1 MNIITSQIIFLLPS
15 EKFINFRALTYNFI
29 AMKRN
34 NANPIYTV
42 LLGILFLGSISCKQ
56 AGPPTDLTKE
66 NIIPKPISITA
77 TGARFSLTDNSN
89 IYVEGDVQLKE
100 IGQYL
105 ADKLNPS
112 TGFDLKVSST
122 TGAPES
128 GNLYLTLSGAAAQL
142 GNEGYE
148 LTITE
153 DLVKLSAYKPA
164 GLFRGI
170 QTIRQLFPDKI
181 ELTSVQEGS
190 WEIATGIIQDY
201 PTYAWRGSML
211 DVARHFFSV
220 EEVKRYIDLIAFY
233 KMNVMHL
240 HLSDDQGWR
249 IEIKSWP
256 NLAIHGGSTEV
267 GGAKGGYYTQEQ
279 YKDIVA
285 YAQSRF
291 IMIIPEIDLPGHINS
306 ALASYGELNGGTIVP
321 IEGRAKVDVS
331 PKNDLGVKN
340 KPTELYVGTEVGWST
355 LRLEKEATFK
365 FVDDVLRELAAITPG
380 PYLHIGGDEAHVTKK
395 ADYIVFINRFKE
407 IVKAHG
413 KIMVGWEEIAQS
425 DIDSNSVVQHWAS
438 QKYARLAAEKG
449 SKIIMSPAKK
459 AYLDMQYDSTSRI
472 GLHWAAYIEVDSAYN
487 WDPATQVDGIPQEII
502 LGVEAPLW
510 SETVT
515 DMEDIEYLAF
525 PRLPGYAE
533 IGWTPATAR
542 SWDEY
547 KVRLGKHGKRMK
559 AMDINFY
566 KSKLVPW
573 VE

>member
-1 MNIITSQIIFLLPS
+1 MRTKVYITFGISKYLILTVMNRIQSSSVLLLFVGITL
-15 EKFINFRALTYNFI
+15 
-29 AMKRN
+29 
-34 NANPIYTV
+34 TV
-42 LLGILFLGSISCKQ
+42 LSCKPS
-56 AGPPTDLTKE
+56 GPPTDLTKE
-66 NIIPKPISITA
+66 AIIPKPVSITA
-77 TGARFSLTDNSN
+77 TGERFSLTDATN
-89 IYVEGDVQLKE
+89 IYVEAEQLMP

-105 ADKLNPS
+105 ADKLNPA
-112 TGFDLKVSST
+112 TGFDLQVLST
-122 TGAPES
+122 SGEPES
-128 GNLYLTLSGAAAQL
+128 GNIYLTISGADVQL
-142 GNEGYE
+142 GEEGYE

-153 DLVKLSAYKPA
+153 DLIKLSASKPA

-170 QTIRQLFPDKI
+170 QTIRQLLPVNI
-181 ELTSVQEGS
+181 ELASTQQEP
-190 WEIATGIIQDY
+190 WEIATGTVRDY

-220 EEVKRYIDLIAFY
+220 EDVKRYIDLIAYY

-256 NLAIHGGSTEV
+256 NLATHGGSTEV
-267 GGAKGGYYTQEQ
+267 GGGKGGFYTQEQ

-285 YAQSRF
+285 YAQIRF
-291 IMIIPEIDLPGHINS
+291 ITIIPEIDLPGHINS

-321 IEGRAKVDVS
+321 IEGRVKVVDTS
-331 PKNDLGVKN
+331 PKNDLGGKN
-340 KPTELYVGTEVGWST
+340 KPTELYTGREVGWST
-355 LRLEKEATFK
+355 LRAEKEVTFK

-395 ADYIVFINRFKE
+395 EDYITFINRFSDM
-407 IVKAHG
+407 VRAHG
-413 KIMVGWEEIAQS
+413 KIMVGWEEIAQG
-425 DIDSNSVVQHWAS
+425 DIDSNAIAQHWDKR
-438 QKYARLAAEKG
+438 KYALMAAEKG
-449 SKIIMSPAKK
+449 SRIIMSPAKK

-472 GLHWAAYIEVDSAYN
+472 GLHWAAYIEVDSAYL
-487 WDPATQVDGIPQEII
+487 WDPATRVEGIPQEII

-515 DMEDIEYLAF
+515 NMDDIEYLVF

-533 IGWTPATAR
+533 IGWSPAQGRT
-542 SWDEY
+542 WDEY
-547 KVRLGKHGKRMK
+547 KVRLGKHGQRMK
-559 AMDINFY
+559 AMDIGFY